1 MLLDRSLATYGAL
14 RKSNFTYLIG
24 FVGPDDNLYL
34 ALLWMVAIRRGAGRS
49 HQKPAAFDMIRTY

>member
-34 ALLWMVAIRRGAGRS
+34 AVLWTAVTRRGAGGS
-49 HQKPAAFDMIRTY
+49 HQKRAAFDMIRTY